1 MQLGL
6 HQILAKDPGYQLF
19 FADRVHK
26 LFNNGGALT
35 HSRASATWNRLA
47 EEVSLPLVAESA
59 RWGDTH
65 RASDPYDP
73 DTDWAKESQ
82 WMTNTY
88 FQQRPATV
96 LTQFRSRNLYP
107 ALDPPTLSQ
116 HGGRIESGSI
126 LNISSSQGDL
136 YFTTDGSDPRL
147 SDGSINPE
155 ARQGESLQ
163 ITKALTL
170 RARAQTGSDWS
181 PLTEASFSVEL
192 QLRISEIYYSPKD
205 STHSEFLEIIN
216 AGSGPASLDGVS
228 LSDGVEFEFSI
239 GTELAAG
246 ERIILVSDKVAFANL
261 HPEVPIGGVFNGKL
275 RNEGERIAIST
286 LTGET
291 IFEVTYDNK
300 SPWPLSASGGGR
312 TLVLKDG
319 ADPADPQSWS
329 PSSQNGG
336 SPGTENPEPSGDSDS
351 DGLPD
356 EWELQHFG
364 DFNQPADGDFDAD
377 GLANLLEYAFGSSPS
392 DSSSIN
398 LPHPSI
404 QDGQYLTVSY
414 ERLTGTDLTLTI
426 QFSDDLKAWS
436 SDPRWYSNCLCYH
449 ERID

>member
-1 MQLGL
+1 MLQ
-6 HQILAKDPGYQLF
+6 
-19 FADRVHK
+19 R
-26 LFNNGGALT
+26 
-35 HSRASATWNRLA
+35 
-47 EEVSLPLVAESA
+47 ES
-59 RWGDTH
+59 
-65 RASDPYDP
+65 S
-73 DTDWAKESQ
+73 
-82 WMTNTY
+82 
-88 FQQRPATV
+88 
-96 LTQFRSRNLYP
+96 
-107 ALDPPTLSQ
+107 
-116 HGGRIESGSI
+116 
-126 LNISSSQGDL
+126 
-136 YFTTDGSDPRL
+136 
-147 SDGSINPE
+147 
-155 ARQGESLQ
+155 
-163 ITKALTL
+163 
-170 RARAQTGSDWS
+170 
-181 PLTEASFSVEL
+181 
-192 QLRISEIYYSPKD
+192 
-205 STHSEFLEIIN
+205 HSEFLEIIN

-239 GTELAAG
+239 GTELAPG

-398 LPHPSI
+398 LPRPSI

-414 ERLTGTDLTLTI
+414 ERLTGTELTLTI
-426 QFSDDLKAWS
+426 QFSVDLKAWS
-436 SDPRWYSNCLCYH
+436 SDPAGIQTVSVITNGLTETVTVREIAPISNRKHRFL
-449 ERID
+449 RVSATVD